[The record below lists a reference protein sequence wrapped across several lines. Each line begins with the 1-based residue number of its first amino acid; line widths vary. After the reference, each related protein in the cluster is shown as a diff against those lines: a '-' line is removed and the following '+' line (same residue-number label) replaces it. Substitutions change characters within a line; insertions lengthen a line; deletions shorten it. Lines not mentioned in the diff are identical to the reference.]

1 MERLYRFYLALSRI
15 SQLMVRERDAQTL
28 FTEMCRACVDTGHAQ
43 MACLYLRE
51 GHHAVRAASA
61 GPADEFLADVPQP
74 WDMSTPAAQQSYTVA
89 AMRDGLPLVSHDY
102 ANDPRAAA
110 WRELALR
117 HGVRAM
123 AWVPVRRGGKVIG
136 VLMLSADET
145 GFFTEALMQLLTEM
159 VGGVAF
165 ALEHIDREAALVA
178 ALRQAEE
185 GFERFSRLFH
195 LAPLPGA
202 ILSMI
207 DRRVMDANEACFQ
220 RYGVTREELMGR
232 TFSSLGIGVVAEGR
246 ARFYEEMR
254 QQGRVRNLITT
265 SLDRAGTVLPELINA
280 EAIEFMG
287 EPCHITM
294 SLDLSALREAEQA
307 RDALDQAR
315 AASRAKTEF
324 LSRMSHELRT
334 PLHAVLG
341 FAQLLQADAPEQL
354 SPRQQTQ
361 VSHICDAGWHL
372 LALINDVLDVSRI
385 ETGHLRVDAR
395 PTALQPLLD
404 DALRMTSPQAGT
416 LAVSIATPYK
426 DQAPL
431 WVQADPIRLRQVLI
445 NLLSNAF
452 KYNRPAGTVQLS
464 ARAEDGQVIV
474 EVIDTGLG
482 MTRDQLAHLY
492 EPFNRLGRE
501 RGGIEGAGIGLA
513 LTRQLV
519 QLMQGQLSLDSEAG
533 VGTRACLTLPWR
545 PAAASGPEAEPGRVE
560 DAVAEQPASAHQPA
574 GVVLYIEDNPV
585 NGQLVEQMLA
595 RWPQVRLVQA
605 EDGASGLAMARTL
618 QPDLVLLDMHLP
630 DMDGLA
636 LLHTLRSSAETCQ
649 LPVVALS
656 ASAMPDEVA
665 AALAG
670 GATDYWTK
678 PLDFLRFTADVL
690 RLLRPLRTAPS
701 ASAA

>member
-1 MERLYRFYLALSRI
+1 MERLNRFYLALSRI

-51 GHHAVRAASA
+51 GDHALRAASA
-61 GPADEFLADVPQP
+61 GPAEEFLAGVPQP
-74 WDMSTPAAQQSYTVA
+74 WDMTTPAAQQSYTVA
-89 AMRDGLPLVSHDY
+89 AMRDGTPLVSHDY

-117 HGVRAM
+117 HGVKAM
-123 AWVPVRRGGKVIG
+123 AWVPVQRGGQVIG
-136 VLMLSADET
+136 VLMLSAAVT
-145 GFFTEALMQLLTEM
+145 GFFTEPLMQLLTEM

-165 ALEHIDREAALVA
+165 ALAHIDREAALVA
-178 ALRQAEE
+178 ALRQAQE

-202 ILSMI
+202 IVSMV

-254 QQGRVRNLITT
+254 QQGRVRNLVTT
-265 SLDRAGTVLPELINA
+265 SLDRAGTALPELINA

-287 EPCHITM
+287 EPCHISM

-307 RDALDQAR
+307 RDALDEAR

-341 FAQLLQADAPEQL
+341 FAQLLQADAPGQL

-404 DALRMTSPQAGT
+404 DALRMTSPLAGT
-416 LAVSIATPYK
+416 LAVSIATPYR

-452 KYNRPAGTVQLS
+452 KYNRPAGTVQVS
-464 ARAEDGQVIV
+464 ARAEGAQVIV

-519 QLMQGQLSLDSEAG
+519 QLMQGQLALDSEAG
-533 VGTRACLTLPWR
+533 VGTRARVTLPWQ
-545 PAAASGPEAEPGRVE
+545 PASAGHEAEPGRTE
-560 DAVAEQPASAHQPA
+560 DTAAERPASEHQPA
-574 GVVLYIEDNPV
+574 GLVLYIEDNPV
-585 NGQLVEQMLA
+585 NGQLVEQMLG

-605 EDGASGLAMARTL
+605 EDGASGLALARTL

-636 LLHTLRSSAETCQ
+636 LLRTLRGSAETCQ

-656 ASAMPDEVA
+656 ASAMPDDVA

-701 ASAA
+701 DSAA